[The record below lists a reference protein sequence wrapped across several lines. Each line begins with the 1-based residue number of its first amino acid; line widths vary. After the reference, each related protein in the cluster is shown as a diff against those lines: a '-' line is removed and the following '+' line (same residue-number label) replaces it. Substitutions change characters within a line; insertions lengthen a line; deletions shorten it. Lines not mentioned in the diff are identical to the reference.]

1 MSNTIVSDHPF
12 TPEEQERLRVLAGLI
27 VPASAEYNVP
37 GADEEPVFADILQS
51 AVAQQAEIK
60 AALAFAGNLDGP
72 LEDNVPLLQTS
83 EVVAPVVVL
92 VMQCY
97 YRADAVLVS
106 LGMEP
111 RPPYPQGY
119 EVEQG
124 DWSMLETVQQR
135 GKIWRDA

>member
-97 YRADAVLVS
+97 YRADAVLEQAASPVTS
-106 LGMEP
+106 AGKLRAARQAPEQIHREP
-111 RPPYPQGY
+111 KHVVPR
-119 EVEQG
+119 E
-124 DWSMLETVQQR
+124 D
-135 GKIWRDA
+135 

>member
-1 MSNTIVSDHPF
+1 MSNTIASDHPF
-12 TPEEQERLRVLAGLI
+12 TPEEQKLLRTLAGLI
-27 VPASAEYNVP
+27 IPASEAYSVP
-37 GADEEPVFADILQS
+37 GADEDPIFADILGS
-51 AVAQQAEIK
+51 AVAQQKEIK
-60 AALAFAGNLDGP
+60 AALDFAGTLDGP
-72 LEDNVPLLQTS
+72 LEDHIETLQMS

-111 RPPYPQGY
+111 RPPYPLGY

-124 DWSMLETVQQR
+124 DWSMLEPVQQR